1 MKLYVLIFMV
11 LEDFMYISRS
21 NSEDVL
27 FRLAH
32 FPAVAITGPRQC
44 GKSTLARHLVASFE
58 KVTFLDLERPDDNQK
73 LNDPQLFLSSQKDSL
88 ICIDEVQRKPELFPL
103 IRTLIDEWNRPACFL
118 LLGSASRDLL
128 KQSSESLAGR
138 ISYTRLTP
146 FLINEIAALPNFSLE
161 NYLERGGFPRS
172 FLADSNEVSRLW
184 RDDFISTFLER
195 DLMQWRNFSP
205 QTMRRLW
212 QMLAH
217 SNGQTSNYSAM
228 TASLGIS
235 TTTVRNY
242 IDLLA
247 STYMVDIVEPYSSN
261 LGKRLV
267 KSPKV
272 YLADSGITLSLLQI
286 RSYEDLLGHPG
297 LGALW
302 EQVVL
307 THIKAWLPQA
317 EISFYRSFQGSEFD
331 FVIQHDAQ
339 CFAIECKMSS
349 TPTLSKGNYLA
360 LEDIKPDYTYVVT
373 PQQDQW
379 PLADGIEAI
388 SLPALQDKLVNTAQ

>member
-44 GKSTLARHLVASFE
+44 GKSTLARHLVTSFE

-146 FLINEIAALPNFSLE
+146 FLINEIATLPNFSLE

-331 FVIQHDAQ
+331 FVIRHDTQ